1 MQNRDQ
7 RKRNFVIIIAKSI
20 TCHANVRRKHN
31 NNDAFSTRIQT
42 FCLNFINGND
52 KLVNVLVFI
61 VYLHKNSCLS
71 LGSNLLGRRQIVVH

>member
-1 MQNRDQ
+1 MRLP
-7 RKRNFVIIIAKSI
+7 
-20 TCHANVRRKHN
+20 C
-31 NNDAFSTRIQT
+31 
-42 FCLNFINGND
+42 ND